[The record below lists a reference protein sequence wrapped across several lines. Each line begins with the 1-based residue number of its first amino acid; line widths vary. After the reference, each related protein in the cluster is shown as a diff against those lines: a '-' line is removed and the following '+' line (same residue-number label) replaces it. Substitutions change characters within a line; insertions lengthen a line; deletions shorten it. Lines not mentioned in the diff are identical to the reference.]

1 VAQRLAGYA
10 GLASRRGIVQA
21 YRLLSALGDV
31 RGRTLSQNIAHAV
44 SAATI
49 YLYMV
54 DLPSVVG
61 GTTPMLAATE
71 AALASSAIA
80 KLLLFVQD
88 QAYQRGLQ
96 GDGTLE
102 RQFFDFAEMPSGGLP
117 NGERELSETPHRMI
131 QTCRHYAGR

>member
-1 VAQRLAGYA
+1 M
-10 GLASRRGIVQA
+10 
-21 YRLLSALGDV
+21 
-31 RGRTLSQNIAHAV
+31 AHAV

-61 GTTPMLAATE
+61 GTSPMLAATE

-80 KLLLFVQD
+80 KLLLFVQE
-88 QAYQRGLQ
+88 QAYDRGLQ

-102 RQFFDFAEMPSGGLP
+102 RQFVNFAKNALGRFAEWGAKALRDAPQNDPGVQGLRRVIEDVQQSP
-117 NGERELSETPHRMI
+117 WAAHEQLAARLGLLLGQSPRTYRL
-131 QTCRHYAGR
+131 CR